1 MEVGDA
7 SNIRS
12 CATWC
17 VFNYKKNLSKGR
29 SEFIQ
34 HESYIPTHN
43 YRIRFNFTNIKL
55 ISDIFKVIVIMSR

>member
-1 MEVGDA
+1 MRQIYARALLGVC
-7 SNIRS
+7 STI
-12 CATWC
+12 
-17 VFNYKKNLSKGR
+17 KNLSKGR